1 MSTRPLPYQEWID
14 QALRDVVRRALRHAC
29 EFGLPLQHHFY
40 ITFRTQAEGVEV
52 SPRLKAQ
59 HPEEMT
65 IVLQHQFW
73 DLDVDEEAFSVTLKF
88 GGKRDRLRVPFQ
100 AITAFA
106 DPAIQ
111 FGLQFKHTPAAGE
124 AETPGDG
131 KDKGKDGEKEA
142 ADAPAQAQK
151 EAESAH
157 KPGSVIPLD
166 TFRKK

>member
-1 MSTRPLPYQEWID
+1 MSTSPLPYQEWID

-40 ITFRTQAEGVEV
+40 ITFRTGAEGVEV

-73 DLDVDEEAFSVTLKF
+73 DLDVDEDGFSVTVKF

-100 AITAFA
+100 AMTAFA
-106 DPAIQ
+106 DPAIN
-111 FGLQFKHTPAAGE
+111 FGLQFKQTPAVGE
-124 AETPGDG
+124 AKTPDE
-131 KDKGKDGEKEA
+131 EKQE
-142 ADAPAQAQK
+142 DAPE
-151 EAESAH
+151 EAEGAQ

>member
-1 MSTRPLPYQEWID
+1 MSTSPLPYQEWID
-14 QALRDVVRRALRHAC
+14 QALRDVVRRALRHTR

-73 DLDVDEEAFSVTLKF
+73 DLDVDEDAFSVTLKF

-100 AITAFA
+100 AMTGFA
-106 DPAIQ
+106 DPAIN
-111 FGLQFKHTPAAGE
+111 FGLQFKQTPAADEAGTPDEDKKEDAPGE
-124 AETPGDG
+124 AEG
-131 KDKGKDGEKEA
+131 
-142 ADAPAQAQK
+142 AQ
-151 EAESAH
+151 

>member
-1 MSTRPLPYQEWID
+1 MSTSPLPYQEWID

-40 ITFRTQAEGVEV
+40 ITFRTGAEGVEV

-73 DLDVDEEAFSVTLKF
+73 DLDVDEDAFSVTLKF
-88 GGKRDRLRVPFQ
+88 GGKPDRLRVPFQ
-100 AITAFA
+100 AMTAFA

-111 FGLQFKHTPAAGE
+111 FAINFEHKFKHTPAAGE
-124 AETPGDG
+124 AKTPDEG
-131 KDKGKDGEKEA
+131 KEEA
-142 ADAPAQAQK
+142 ADAPA
-151 EAESAH
+151 EAEGAH
-157 KPGSVIPLD
+157 KSGSVISLD
-166 TFRKK
+166 IFRKK